1 MMLSRVAERVYWVSR
16 YIERVENSARMILVH
31 SNLMYDLPKKI
42 DISWYRLIELVSAED
57 LFDELYGTKTE
68 KNVMAMLIS
77 DARNPASLL
86 SSLRSARE
94 NIRTTRDILP
104 KETWNMINQLH
115 LLLASRESDLS
126 SRAKRNDLMEEVIRS
141 CQAITG
147 MFAGT
152 LSQNETFSFL
162 MLGRNLERADM
173 TSRLLDE
180 GGFFL
185 GQQKHLEQ
193 VQAHENVLWAN
204 VLRSVSG
211 YLMYRQHVQTQINGE
226 DVVRFLLND
235 RQFPRSV
242 TQCLQTI
249 EQVVQQLPD
258 NDVVKQ
264 QVASLRVYLQD
275 WRNFEAGSEELHGYL
290 DRLQKHLMSLNNAV
304 YQAWFL
310 HKLAAA

>member
-1 MMLSRVAERVYWVSR
+1 MLSRVAERVYWVSR

-57 LFDELYGTKTE
+57 LFDEFYDAKTE

-193 VQAHENVLWAN
+193 VQAYENVLWAN

-258 NDVVKQ
+258 GDVVKQ

-290 DRLQKHLMSLNNAV
+290 DRLQKHLMSLNNAI

>member
-1 MMLSRVAERVYWVSR
+1 MLSRVAERVYWVAR

-42 DISWYRLIELVSAED
+42 DISWYRLIELVSAEA
-57 LFDELYGTKTE
+57 LFDDLYDAKTE

-77 DARNPASLL
+77 DTRNPSSLV
-86 SSLRSARE
+86 SSLRFARE

-104 KETWNMINQLH
+104 KETWNMINGLH
-115 LLLASRESDLS
+115 LMLASRESDLS
-126 SRAKRNDLMEEVIRS
+126 SRAKRNDLMEEVIRA
-141 CQAITG
+141 CQAMTG
-147 MFAGT
+147 MFSGT

-193 VQAHENVLWAN
+193 VQAYENVLWAN

-235 RQFPRSV
+235 RKFPRSV

-249 EQVVQQLPD
+249 EQVIQQLPGD
-258 NDVVKQ
+258 GVVKQ

-290 DRLQKHLMSLNNAV
+290 DQLQKHLMSLNNAI
-304 YQAWFL
+304 YQAWFV

>member
-1 MMLSRVAERVYWVSR
+1 MLSRVAERVYWVAR
-16 YIERVENSARMILVH
+16 YIERVENSARMVLVH

-42 DISWYRLIELVSAED
+42 DINWYRLIELVSAEE
-57 LFDELYGTKTE
+57 LFDELYDAKTE

-77 DARNPASLL
+77 DTRNPSSLV
-86 SSLRSARE
+86 SSLRAARE

-115 LLLASRESDLS
+115 LMLASRENDLT
-126 SRAKRNDLMEEVIRS
+126 SRAKRNDLMEEVIRA
-141 CQAITG
+141 CQAMTG
-147 MFAGT
+147 MFSGT

-193 VQAHENVLWAN
+193 VQAYENVLWAN

-211 YLMYRQHVQTQINGE
+211 YLMYRQHIQTQINGE

-249 EQVVQQLPD
+249 EQVIQQLPD
-258 NDVVKQ
+258 GEVVKQ

-290 DRLQKHLMSLNNAV
+290 DRLQKHLMSLNNAI

>member
-1 MMLSRVAERVYWVSR
+1 MLSRVAERVYWVAR

-42 DISWYRLIELVSAED
+42 DISWYRLIELVSAEA
-57 LFDELYGTKTE
+57 LFDELYDAKTE

-77 DARNPASLL
+77 DTRNPSSLV
-86 SSLRSARE
+86 SSLRFARE

-115 LLLASRESDLS
+115 LMLASRENDLS
-126 SRAKRNDLMEEVIRS
+126 SRAKRNDLMEEVIRA

-147 MFAGT
+147 MFSGT

-193 VQAHENVLWAN
+193 VQAYENVLWAN

-235 RQFPRSV
+235 RKFPRSV

-249 EQVVQQLPD
+249 EQVIQQLPEGE
-258 NDVVKQ
+258 VVKQ

-290 DRLQKHLMSLNNAV
+290 DQLQKHLMSLNNAI
-304 YQAWFL
+304 YQAWFV
-310 HKLAAA
+310 HKLQAA

>member
-1 MMLSRVAERVYWVSR
+1 MLSRVAERVYWVSR

-57 LFDELYGTKTE
+57 LFDEFYDAKTE

-162 MLGRNLERADM
+162 LLGRNLERADM

-193 VQAHENVLWAN
+193 VQAYENVLWAN

-258 NDVVKQ
+258 GDVVKQ

-290 DRLQKHLMSLNNAV
+290 DRLQKHLMSLNNAI

>member
-1 MMLSRVAERVYWVSR
+1 MMLSRVAERVYWVAR

-42 DISWYRLIELVSAED
+42 DISWYRLIELVSAEA
-57 LFDELYGTKTE
+57 LFDELYDAKTE

-77 DARNPASLL
+77 DTRNPSSLV
-86 SSLRSARE
+86 SSLRHARE

-115 LLLASRESDLS
+115 LMLASRESDLS
-126 SRAKRNDLMEEVIRS
+126 SRAKRNDLMEEVIRA
-141 CQAITG
+141 CQAMTG
-147 MFAGT
+147 MFSGT

-193 VQAHENVLWAN
+193 VQAYENVLWAN

-235 RQFPRSV
+235 RKFPRSV

-249 EQVVQQLPD
+249 EQVIQQLPD
-258 NDVVKQ
+258 GELVKQ
-264 QVASLRVYLQD
+264 QVASLRVYLQE

-290 DRLQKHLMSLNNAV
+290 DQLQKHLMSLNNAI
-304 YQAWFL
+304 YQAWFV
-310 HKLAAA
+310 HKLQAA

>member
-1 MMLSRVAERVYWVSR
+1 MLSRVAERVYWVAR

-42 DISWYRLIELVSAED
+42 DISWYRLIELVSAET
-57 LFDELYGTKTE
+57 LFDVLYDAKTE

-77 DARNPASLL
+77 DTRNHASLV
-86 SSLRSARE
+86 SSLRLARE

-104 KETWNMINQLH
+104 KETWNMINQMHLMVSSKQADLH
-115 LLLASRESDLS
+115 
-126 SRAKRNDLMEEVIRS
+126 SRAKRNDLMEELIRS

-173 TSRLLDE
+173 TSRILDE

-193 VQAHENVLWAN
+193 VQAYENVLWAN

-235 RQFPRSV
+235 RHFPRSV
-242 TQCLQTI
+242 TQCLLTI
-249 EQVVQQLPD
+249 DQVVQDLPEGAL
-258 NDVVKQ
+258 VKQ
-264 QVASLRVYLQD
+264 QVAGLRVFLQD

-290 DRLQKHLMSLNNAV
+290 DKLQQHLIGLNDAIH
-304 YQAWFL
+304 QAWFL
-310 HKLAAA
+310 HKLEAA

>member
-1 MMLSRVAERVYWVSR
+1 MLSRVAERVYWVAR

-42 DISWYRLIELVSAED
+42 DINWYRLIELVSAEA
-57 LFDELYGTKTE
+57 LFDELYDAKTE

-77 DARNPASLL
+77 DTRNPSSLV
-86 SSLRSARE
+86 SSLRFARE

-115 LLLASRESDLS
+115 LLLASREADLS

-193 VQAHENVLWAN
+193 VQAYENVLWAN

-258 NDVVKQ
+258 ADSVKQ
-264 QVASLRVYLQD
+264 QVAFLRVYLQD

-290 DRLQKHLMSLNNAV
+290 DQLQKHLMSLNNAI
-304 YQAWFL
+304 YQAWFV
-310 HKLAAA
+310 HKLQAA

>member
-1 MMLSRVAERVYWVSR
+1 MLSRVAERVYWVAR

-42 DISWYRLIELVSAED
+42 DISWYRLIELVSAEA
-57 LFDELYGTKTE
+57 LFDELYDAKTE

-77 DARNPASLL
+77 DTRNPSSLV
-86 SSLRSARE
+86 SSLRHARE

-115 LLLASRESDLS
+115 LMLASRESDLS
-126 SRAKRNDLMEEVIRS
+126 SRAKRNDLMEEVIRA
-141 CQAITG
+141 CQAMTG
-147 MFAGT
+147 MFSGT

-193 VQAHENVLWAN
+193 VQAYENVLWAN

-235 RQFPRSV
+235 RKFPRSV

-249 EQVVQQLPD
+249 EQVIQQLPD
-258 NDVVKQ
+258 GELVKQ
-264 QVASLRVYLQD
+264 QVASLRVYLQE

-290 DRLQKHLMSLNNAV
+290 DQLQKHLMSLNNAI
-304 YQAWFL
+304 YQAWFV
-310 HKLAAA
+310 HKLQAA

>member
-1 MMLSRVAERVYWVSR
+1 MMLSRVAERVYWVAR

-42 DISWYRLIELVSAED
+42 DISWYRLIELVSAEA
-57 LFDELYGTKTE
+57 LFDDLYDAKTE

-77 DARNPASLL
+77 DTRNPSSLV
-86 SSLRSARE
+86 SSLRFARE

-104 KETWNMINQLH
+104 KETWNMINGLH
-115 LLLASRESDLS
+115 LMLASRESDLS
-126 SRAKRNDLMEEVIRS
+126 SRAKRNDLMEEVIRA
-141 CQAITG
+141 CQAMTG
-147 MFAGT
+147 MFSGT

-193 VQAHENVLWAN
+193 VQAYENVLWAN

-235 RQFPRSV
+235 RKFPRSV

-249 EQVVQQLPD
+249 EQVIQQLPGD
-258 NDVVKQ
+258 GVVKQ

-290 DRLQKHLMSLNNAV
+290 DQLQKHLMSLNNAI
-304 YQAWFL
+304 YQAWFV

>member
-1 MMLSRVAERVYWVSR
+1 MLSRVAERVYWVAR

-42 DISWYRLIELVSAED
+42 DINWYRLIELVSAEA
-57 LFDELYGTKTE
+57 LFDTLYDAKTE

-77 DARNPASLL
+77 DTRNPSSLV
-86 SSLRSARE
+86 SSLRYARE

-115 LLLASRESDLS
+115 LLLASREADLS

-193 VQAHENVLWAN
+193 VQAYENVLWAN

-249 EQVVQQLPD
+249 EQVIHQLPD
-258 NDVVKQ
+258 GELVKQ
-264 QVASLRVYLQD
+264 QVAFLRVYLQD

-290 DRLQKHLMSLNNAV
+290 DQLQKHLMSLNNAI
-304 YQAWFL
+304 YQAWFMP
-310 HKLAAA
+310 KLQAA

>member
-1 MMLSRVAERVYWVSR
+1 MLSRVAERVYWVAR

-42 DISWYRLIELVSAED
+42 DISWYRLIELVSAEA
-57 LFDELYGTKTE
+57 LFDELYDAKTE

-77 DARNPASLL
+77 DPRNHASLL
-86 SSLRSARE
+86 SSLRHARE

-115 LLLASRESDLS
+115 LMLASRESDLS
-126 SRAKRNDLMEEVIRS
+126 SRAKRNDLMEEVIRA
-141 CQAITG
+141 CQAMTG
-147 MFAGT
+147 MFSGT

-193 VQAHENVLWAN
+193 VQAYENVLWAN

-235 RQFPRSV
+235 RKFPRSV

-249 EQVVQQLPD
+249 EQVIQQLPEGEL
-258 NDVVKQ
+258 VKQ

-290 DRLQKHLMSLNNAV
+290 DQLQKHLMSLNNAI
-304 YQAWFL
+304 YQAWFV
-310 HKLAAA
+310 HKLQAA

>member
-1 MMLSRVAERVYWVSR
+1 MLSRVAERVYWVSR